1 MPSPNDPVLIDEL
14 KTLAAGFYHLE
25 PLPGEIHDTDAKL
38 DFFGKSGWDVVDIYG
53 RNALFR
59 SRLNSQAG
67 ISDAFGR
74 NKVAIPYTLGDYKH
88 LYAVDFNF
96 TDKLV
101 SGSTNTFNKHR
112 ASVTLSVP
120 ATSGSRA
127 VHQTK
132 MYHNY
137 MPGKSQ
143 AILSSVVFG
152 AAQPGV
158 IKRTGYFDD
167 YNGIFFEQD
176 ATGSLNW
183 VIRSSANGT
192 GSIQE
197 NRVSQANWNVNR
209 LDADPIIIDITKSQ
223 LISIDFQWLGIGR
236 VRCGLVVNG
245 EIYLCHVFD
254 HSNKTDVVYMSDPN
268 LPVRCEIINV
278 GSPPQTGSMEQVC
291 ATVISEGGY
300 VEAGRAFSI
309 SNDTFRSLTSGSTLP
324 VLAIRLKKEV
334 NGLPNRGFVRVLE
347 ASVFTDQQSV
357 RYTLTKLPSG
367 SMLTT
372 ASAWVSADSD
382 SVVEYNTS
390 ATAYSDGKILLSGFV
405 GANSL
410 NINQAAPTATSRTGV
425 VNKQNF
431 IAQNYDSTDS
441 EIYVLTVKNMT
452 TSTTNVGGTILWSE
466 IY

>member
-67 ISDAFGR
+67 SSDAFGR
-74 NKVAIPYTLGDYKH
+74 IKTAIPYTLGDYKH
-88 LYAVDFNF
+88 LYAIDFNF
-96 TDKLV
+96 VDKLI
-101 SGSTNTFNKHR
+101 SGSTNTFNKLR
-112 ASVTLSVP
+112 ASVTLNVP

-152 AAQPGV
+152 AAEPGV

-183 VIRSSANGT
+183 VIRSAVNGS

-197 NRVSQANWNVNR
+197 NRVPRVNWNVNK

-254 HSNKTDVVYMSDPN
+254 HSNNSDVIYMSDPN
-268 LPVRCEIINV
+268 LPVRCEIINT
-278 GSPPQTGSMEQVC
+278 STTNTGSMEQIC
-291 ATVISEGGY
+291 ATVMSEGGY
-300 VEAGRAFSI
+300 AESGRAFSI
-309 SNDTFRSLTSGSTLP
+309 SNATFRSLTNGATLP
-324 VLAIRLKKEV
+324 ILAIRLKNSY
-334 NGLPNRGFVRVLE
+334 NGLPNRAFVRLLE
-347 ASVFTDQQSV
+347 TSVYTDQQSV
-357 RYTLTKLPSG
+357 QFLLTKLPSG
-367 SMLTT
+367 STLTT
-372 ASAWVSADSD
+372 ASAWVSVDADSL
-382 SVVEYNTS
+382 VEYNTS
-390 ATAYSDGKILLSGFV
+390 ATAYSGGKVLLSGFV

-410 NINQAAPTATSRTGV
+410 NQAQANPLSQNKVGV

-431 IAQNYDSTDS
+431 IAQNFDSNDS
-441 EIYVLTVKNMT
+441 EIYVLVVKNMT
-452 TSTTNVGGTILWSE
+452 TSTTNVGGTIQWSE
-466 IY
+466 IF